1 MRTAQPTPASQ
12 RNRLTP
18 HEAAHIHMKM
28 DAQYQRRRAASST
41 ECCSLGSRSV
51 AARII
56 RARSAKPEEMNSTNK

>member
-12 RNRLTP
+12 RDRLTP
-18 HEAAHIHMKM
+18 HEGSHMKM
-28 DAQYQRRRAASST
+28 EAQYQRRRAASST

-56 RARSAKPEEMNSTNK
+56 RPRSAKAEEMNSTDE

>member
-12 RNRLTP
+12 RDRLTP
-18 HEAAHIHMKM
+18 HEAAHMKM
-28 DAQYQRRRAASST
+28 EAQYQRRRAASST

-56 RARSAKPEEMNSTNK
+56 VHVARNPRR